1 MLVAG
6 SHLLNQDFYSN
17 PIPKYDVLLTNPPYR
32 SEQSFGVIACC
43 AHPIVID
50 NNVYITYICSGDHID
65 KIVKFAACSSKPWL
79 LLLPNFVVG
88 RSSYAASISQLQ
100 PTPFYVIPA
109 VRYAYIVPSWVG
121 AKATAPFPSF
131 WYVHC
136 AGPMP
141 PPLLAAAAA
150 SSKMNVRA
158 WRAMSDAKPLFID
171 DIKVSLGD

>member
-1 MLVAG
+1 
-6 SHLLNQDFYSN
+6 
-17 PIPKYDVLLTNPPYR
+17 
-32 SEQSFGVIACC
+32 
-43 AHPIVID
+43 
-50 NNVYITYICSGDHID
+50 
-65 KIVKFAACSSKPWL
+65 VKFAAGSSKPWL

-88 RSSYAASISQLQ
+88 RPSYAASISQLQ